1 MKNTLLQQ
9 EIDTITQQ
17 LVTQYQ
23 PEKIILFGSA
33 ARGDMRKDS
42 DLDFFIVKQSEKRP
56 AYRTQ
61 EVYRILRDVDYE
73 YPVDIVVYTPDEMTE
88 RIDLGDFFIKRVMNE
103 GKVLYEYEKN

>member
-42 DLDFFIVKQSEKRP
+42 DLDFFIVKETEKRHIDRAP
-56 AYRTQ
+56 
-61 EVYRILRDVDYE
+61 EVYKILRTIGRNYPIDVL
-73 YPVDIVVYTPDEMTE
+73 VYTPGELQKRVE
-88 RIDLGDFFIKRVMNE
+88 LGDFFIKDILEE
-103 GKVLYEYEKN
+103 GKVLHG